1 MMQRSFLVLLL
12 LFLSLPFNGQV
23 LPSFGNT
30 RTGTAGMQYLKI
42 ALDPRSAA
50 MGGAF
55 SCVSD
60 DATATFWNPAAMIR
74 SKNQQE
80 FTAGNLNW
88 FAGSNCQYLAGFG
101 AYKSHTRFGFFASSL
116 NYPKMKE
123 TTEFQ
128 PFGTGQTFMPVS
140 QQVGFSYAKQLTDQF
155 SFGINTKWAYEGIA
169 GAAINNLMFDLGIR
183 YDLDV
188 KHLRFAVT
196 VSNFGVNVKPGG
208 RMELLRFNGLNEI
221 SEFQPVSVPGIFRM
235 GIAMDPVDLK
245 EHRITVCGQLN
256 HYTDNNETVS
266 LGAEYVYRKIL
277 YFRSGYEFGS
287 DENGMPCL
295 GTGLRMQRKFGCI
308 GFDYSFGNKKTLGN
322 VHRLGLV
329 FGLVSKKK
337 TQE

>member
-1 MMQRSFLVLLL
+1 MKKPAVLTFFLISCMLHLQ
-12 LFLSLPFNGQV
+12 GQV

-42 ALDPRSAA
+42 PLDPRSAA

-74 SKNQQE
+74 SKNRQE
-80 FTAGNLNW
+80 FTAGNISW
-88 FAGSNCQYLAGFG
+88 FAGSQCQYLAGFG
-101 AYKSHTRFGFFASSL
+101 SYKSHTRIGFFVSSL
-116 NYPKMKE
+116 AYQKMKE

-128 PFGTGQTFMPVS
+128 PFGTGRTFTPVS
-140 QQVGFSYAKQLTDQF
+140 QQIGFSYAKQLTDQF
-155 SFGINTKWAYEGIA
+155 SFGVNTKWAYEGIA

-196 VSNFGVNVKPGG
+196 ISNFGVNVKPGG
-208 RMELLRFNGLNEI
+208 RMELLKFNGLNDI
-221 SEFQPVSVPGIFRM
+221 TAFQPVSVPGIFRM
-235 GIAMDPVDLK
+235 GIAFDPIDK
-245 EHRITVCGQLN
+245 KDHRLTMCGQLN
-256 HYTDNNETVS
+256 HYTDNNETFS
-266 LGAEYVYRKIL
+266 LGAEYLYRKIL
-277 YFRSGYEFGS
+277 YFRSGYEFGT
-287 DENGMPCL
+287 DENGLPCL
-295 GTGLRMQRKFGCI
+295 GTGLRMQRKFGSI

-329 FGLVSKKK
+329 IGLASKKK
-337 TQE
+337 VQE